1 MGEFASPVYFYL
13 VYLILKDGSSLML
26 TNHFLYKQEAVKIAE
41 RISDTLGLQGDV
53 EVINDPSKLTG
64 KSD

>member
-1 MGEFASPVYFYL
+1 MDIVYTLCFFIY
-13 VYLILKDGSSLML
+13 GSSLKL